1 MILLRGHQAIV
12 KFYGYFED
20 DYNQYIVMVFVS
32 PFVQIRTWL
41 QEDGSSTISNNA
53 NSLLREM
60 LKSLSEH

>member
-32 PFVQIRTWL
+32 PFVQIRNWL
-41 QEDGSSTISNNA
+41 QEDGSSTISNNT

>member
-12 KFYGYFED
+12 KFYVYFED

-32 PFVQIRTWL
+32 PFVQIRNWL

>member
-32 PFVQIRTWL
+32 PFVQIRNWL

-60 LKSLSEH
+60 LTSLSEH

>member
-20 DYNQYIVMVFVS
+20 DYNQYIVMVFIS
-32 PFVQIRTWL
+32 AFVQIRNWL
-41 QEDGSSTISNNA
+41 QEDGSSTISSNA

>member
-32 PFVQIRTWL
+32 PFVQIRNWL

>member
-32 PFVQIRTWL
+32 PFVQIRNWL
-41 QEDGSSTISNNA
+41 QEEGSSTISNNA

>member
-20 DYNQYIVMVFVS
+20 DYNQYIVMVLIS
-32 PFVQIRTWL
+32 PFVQIRNWL
-41 QEDGSSTISNNA
+41 QEDGSLTISNNA